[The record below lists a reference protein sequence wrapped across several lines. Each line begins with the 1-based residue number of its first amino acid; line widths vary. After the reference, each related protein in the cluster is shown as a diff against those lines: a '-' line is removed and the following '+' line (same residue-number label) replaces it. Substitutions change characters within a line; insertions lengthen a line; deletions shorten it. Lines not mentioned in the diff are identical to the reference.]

1 MTGILKPDSI
11 LAFNLFINL
20 IYYIALAIDK
30 LAVREA
36 GWVTLGYEISFFVL
50 QYARHDFL

>member
-11 LAFNLFINL
+11 LAFNLFMNL

-36 GWVTLGYEISFFVL
+36 GWVTLGY
-50 QYARHDFL
+50 